1 VTRIQVIERNGKPA
15 FYLVPAATW
24 ERVREA
30 LEDAEDAI
38 EYEQALENDDGLRFP
53 MQVAAALAEGTH
65 AVRAFRE
72 HRGMTQEQLAHA
84 SGLSKPF
91 LSQIEGRVRVP
102 SLAALRRLAA
112 ALDVPV
118 GALTDE

>member
-1 VTRIQVIERNGKPA
+1 MTRIQVIERNGKPA
-15 FYLVPAATW
+15 FYLVPAAMW
-24 ERVREA
+24 KRVREA
-30 LEDAEDAI
+30 IEDADDAI
-38 EYEQALENDDGLRFP
+38 EYEKAVQTDDGLRFP
-53 MQVAAALAEGTH
+53 MRVAAALAEGTH
-65 AVRAFRE
+65 AVRAFRDY
-72 HRGMTQEQLAHA
+72 RGMTQEQLARA

-112 ALDVPV
+112 ALDVQV

>member
-1 VTRIQVIERNGKPA
+1 MTRIQIIERNGKPV

-30 LEDAEDAI
+30 IEDAEDAI
-38 EYEQALENDDGLRFP
+38 EYEQAVEADDGLRFP
-53 MQVAAALAEGTH
+53 LAVAAALAEGTH

-72 HRGMTQEQLAHA
+72 YRGMTQEQLAQA

-91 LSQIEGRVRVP
+91 LSQIEGRLRTP
-102 SLAALRRLAA
+102 SLAALRRLGA
-112 ALDVPV
+112 ALDIPV

>member
-1 VTRIQVIERNGKPA
+1 VK
-15 FYLVPAATW
+15 
-24 ERVREA
+24 EA
-30 LEDAEDAI
+30 VFHPE
-38 EYEQALENDDGLRFP
+38 
-53 MQVAAALAEGTH
+53 ALAELRDQAVFYEEKSAGLGERFTAQVQTAVALAVSMSAIA

-72 HRGMTQEQLAHA
+72 YRQMTQDQLARA

-91 LSQIEGRVRVP
+91 LSQIEGRVRAP